1 MNLLT
6 IIVIGVL
13 VVFAIVGYSKG
24 FVKMLVGILAMAL
37 ALIGTAII
45 APVVNTAIIENTEIR
60 DEIAEGIEDYLDEN
74 IGGKLEDVEKFNEDT
89 IIDMFD
95 FPEFLRDMIKK
106 NNTQEKYVELD
117 ASNFSEY
124 VGNYVAGI
132 AIAAIAYLVVFL
144 VLYIALR
151 VVFMVLDLVTHLP
164 VLNSLNKLAG
174 AVLGLAQALVYIWIV
189 FAIATACLNSDWG
202 MWMIENIGQN
212 RFLTLIYQYNFVWM
226 AISGM
231 LG

>member
-6 IIVIGVL
+6 IVVIGVL
-13 VVFAIVGYSKG
+13 VIFAIVGYSRG

-45 APVVNTAIIENTEIR
+45 APMVNTAIIENTQVR
-60 DEIAEGIEDYLDEN
+60 DNIALGVRNYLEN
-74 IGGKLEDVEKFNEDT
+74 SINEKLDDVEKFKEDS
-89 IIDMFD
+89 IIDTFD
-95 FPEFLRDMIKK
+95 FPEFLKDMIKK

-117 ASNFSEY
+117 AGSFSEY

-132 AIAAIAYLVVFL
+132 AIAAASYLAVFL

-151 VVFMVLDLVTHLP
+151 IVFIFLDLVTHLP
-164 VLNSLNKLAG
+164 VLNGLNKLAG
-174 AVLGLAQALVYIWIV
+174 AVLGLAQALVYTWIV
-189 FAIATACLNSDWG
+189 FAIATAMLNTDWG
-202 MWMIENIGQN
+202 MWMIESIGEN